1 MNSKKIIIYQHDT
14 LFNIL
19 DEIKEILNFE
29 IIKADKKIFEDYK
42 KNTKADYLFILKFE
56 DKYLQNQLQITNI
69 PIKIEK
75 LIEQINLKFL
85 VEKFQYQSDIS
96 VGFYKL
102 NLNSRIITKDTKSMD
117 LTEREVKLILFLKET
132 LGAVTIEKLQK
143 EVWEHGS
150 KLETHT
156 VETHIYR
163 LRKKIKKKFND
174 ENFIISSK
182 EGYLI
187 NWRKKIK

>member
-1 MNSKKIIIYQHDT
+1 MNPKKIIIYQQDT

-19 DEIKEILNFE
+19 DEIKETLDFE
-29 IIKADKKIFEDYK
+29 IIKANKDIFEDYK
-42 KNTKADYLFILKFE
+42 KNTKTDFLFILKFE
-56 DKYLQNQLQITNI
+56 DKKLQNQLQITKS

-85 VEKFQYQSDIS
+85 VEKFKYQSDIS

-102 NLNSRIITKDTKSMD
+102 NLNSKIISKDKKSID
-117 LTEREVKLILFLKET
+117 LTEREVKLIIFLKENSS
-132 LGAVTIEKLQK
+132 AVTIEKLQK

-156 VETHIYR
+156 VETHINR
-163 LRKKIKKKFND
+163 LRKKIKEEFDD
-174 ENFIISSK
+174 ENFIISTK

-187 NWRKKIK
+187 EEKK